1 MLNLFFKETPFILV
15 VNKHVNIM
23 QNIVGR
29 IHNLNDKPILDNILI
44 EAFEHNIFESIV
56 HRHLGSTTTINQDGQ
71 FEIIPKVIISWN
83 VKNIYLIISDPL
95 KKFISIK
102 ECDNQNEFS
111 KFTDS
116 HGNTKWKSDI
126 INNINKIEITITQQ
140 NHLPPQDY
148 YEFIVV
154 GSGFGGTI
162 SALTIANKLET
173 KDPSLKN
180 RICILERGQWW
191 ISPEIPLTSD
201 GTIDGKT
208 TIRGYL
214 EKENIPFGLYVYP
227 NNIEGLVKAFANT
240 RIFNSEKGLYDFKTM
255 QNVNV
260 ISASGVGGG
269 SLVYFNLT
277 ARPDPIVYQ
286 NWPIQNENISL
297 DSKYSFADIYG
308 ADADTFADSV
318 DPDKKILDYFN
329 IAEKFIGV
337 NTITTTT
344 ALGNYKL
351 LRTKVFQNA
360 AKSINSTTHKLTN
373 EQNLDANLSITNI
386 NEGLFDGLHPTRGEK
401 EKYSKERNIC
411 QRQGRCGLG
420 CIPDARHTLNKQL
433 YDAISNKKPIDIFPL
448 CKVDHIEENDEDDNA
463 VYKYKIYF
471 KDFRDRY

>member
-1 MLNLFFKETPFILV
+1 MLIVIINKHFLKMLNLFFKETPFILV

-201 GTIDGKT
+201 GT
-208 TIRGYL
+208 Y
-214 EKENIPFGLYVYP
+214 
-227 NNIEGLVKAFANT
+227 
-240 RIFNSEKGLYDFKTM
+240 
-255 QNVNV
+255 
-260 ISASGVGGG
+260 
-269 SLVYFNLT
+269 
-277 ARPDPIVYQ
+277 
-286 NWPIQNENISL
+286 
-297 DSKYSFADIYG
+297 
-308 ADADTFADSV
+308 
-318 DPDKKILDYFN
+318 
-329 IAEKFIGV
+329 
-337 NTITTTT
+337 
-344 ALGNYKL
+344 
-351 LRTKVFQNA
+351 
-360 AKSINSTTHKLTN
+360 
-373 EQNLDANLSITNI
+373 
-386 NEGLFDGLHPTRGEK
+386 
-401 EKYSKERNIC
+401 
-411 QRQGRCGLG
+411 
-420 CIPDARHTLNKQL
+420 
-433 YDAISNKKPIDIFPL
+433 
-448 CKVDHIEENDEDDNA
+448 
-463 VYKYKIYF
+463 
-471 KDFRDRY
+471 